1 MGYAELLPV
10 SGDRSLAP
18 LVACTWAISGPSP
31 AHRVLPDGC
40 IDVLVLTSRHGGA
53 EPARVVGTMR
63 RAFVAPADT
72 GAAFGIRFRPGEA
85 ARLLPEASREL
96 TDIDAPLAA
105 LWGDAGR
112 MLEDALVA
120 LLERAVAYGWNADE
134 ILAHAQPLVDDVLR
148 ARLAS
153 HGASVDLRVRTAAS
167 LLASA
172 DPIAISEVAMRV
184 SLSERQ
190 LTRRFTERVGVPP
203 KLFARVMRLQRAA
216 ALLSGGATA
225 SQASSLAG
233 YADQAHFTRD
243 STDLAGVTPG
253 GLARELSDSF
263 KTDAAIASYNGR
275 SPSRSAGATPC
286 PSSPT

>member
-1 MGYAELLPV
+1 MGYAELLPK

-18 LVACTWAISGPSP
+18 LVACTWSISGPGE

-40 IDVLVLTSRHGGA
+40 IDVLVLGHGGA

-63 RAFVAPADT
+63 HAFVAPAQS

-112 MLEDALVA
+112 TLEAALVE
-120 LLERAVAYGWNADE
+120 LLERAVADAWSAED
-134 ILAHAQPLVDDVLR
+134 ILLRAQPLVDDALR
-148 ARLAS
+148 ARLAT
-153 HGASVDLRVRTAAS
+153 HGAAVDLRVRTAAA
-167 LLASA
+167 LLASSE
-172 DPIAISEVAMRV
+172 PIAVSDVATRV
-184 SLSERQ
+184 NLSERQ
-190 LTRRFTERVGVPP
+190 LVRRFTERVGVAP

-216 ALLSGGATA
+216 ALLAGGGSP

-243 STDLAGVTPG
+243 ASDLAGTTPG
-253 GLARELSDSF
+253 ALARELSDSF
-263 KTDAAIASYNGR
+263 KTDDAIASYNGR
-275 SPSRSAGATPC
+275 SSSA
-286 PSSPT
+286 S